1 MRCALKDLKTLSY
14 KISKK
19 VKIGHTIYLKGNLGT
34 GKTTL
39 SKLIISEIFKK
50 NKKKSPQVTS
60 PTFNIV
66 QYYPV
71 KNKLII
77 AHYDLYRLKSE
88 LDLEN
93 IGLFELEDKVIN
105 IIEWPELIKKK
116 NINRIEINLKH
127 TKLKNER
134 DIKIKYFGKTK

>member
-50 NKKKSPQVTS
+50 NKKKVTPS
-60 PTFNIV
+60 NQSNF
-66 QYYPV
+66 
-71 KNKLII
+71 
-77 AHYDLYRLKSE
+77 
-88 LDLEN
+88 
-93 IGLFELEDKVIN
+93 
-105 IIEWPELIKKK
+105 
-116 NINRIEINLKH
+116 
-127 TKLKNER
+127 
-134 DIKIKYFGKTK
+134 

>member
-77 AHYDLYRLKSE
+77 AHYDLYRLKNK

-116 NINRIEINLKH
+116 NINRIEISLKH

>member
-14 KISKK
+14 TISKK

-77 AHYDLYRLKSE
+77 AHYDLYRLKRK

>member
-39 SKLIISEIFKK
+39 SKFIISEIFKK

-77 AHYDLYRLKSE
+77 AHYDLYRLKRK

-116 NINRIEINLKH
+116 NINRIEISLKH

>member
-77 AHYDLYRLKSE
+77 AHYDLYRLKRK

>member
-14 KISKK
+14 TISKK

-50 NKKKSPQVTS
+50 NKKRSPQVTS

-77 AHYDLYRLKSE
+77 AHYDLYRLKSK

-127 TKLKNER
+127 TKFKNER

>member
-77 AHYDLYRLKSE
+77 AHYDLYRLKSK

-116 NINRIEINLKH
+116 KYKSYRNKF
-127 TKLKNER
+127 KAY
-134 DIKIKYFGKTK
+134 KIKKRT

>member
-19 VKIGHTIYLKGNLGT
+19 VKIGHTIYLKGDLGT

-71 KNKLII
+71 KNKIII
-77 AHYDLYRLKSE
+77 AHYDLYRLKSK

-116 NINRIEINLKH
+116 I
-127 TKLKNER
+127 
-134 DIKIKYFGKTK
+134 